1 MTNAIALSK
10 PAPPHPKSESNVS
23 SSKQNASLKMYEP
36 KPDGSGTKPG
46 GQLGSIDFQFNPKE
60 VTISKTAKWDRSPT
74 KGSKKSG
81 PPQFIGPEPCKLT
94 LEMFFDAGINSEQK
108 VVENVEKLFSC
119 CIAEEKTLNDKKPM
133 PPLVQFEWGGII
145 SFPAYVS
152 QVNVKYTRFA
162 SNGVPIRAVCTV
174 NLEEMPPGDPKQN
187 PTSGVLAVE
196 RVHTMVA
203 GDHLALVAYK
213 EYGSAGMWRPLAAY
227 NGIDDPM
234 RIADGTQI
242 LLPAADALPA

>member
-1 MTNAIALSK
+1 
-10 PAPPHPKSESNVS
+10 
-23 SSKQNASLKMYEP
+23 
-36 KPDGSGTKPG
+36 
-46 GQLGSIDFQFNPKE
+46 
-60 VTISKTAKWDRSPT
+60 
-74 KGSKKSG
+74 
-81 PPQFIGPEPCKLT
+81 
-94 LEMFFDAGINSEQK
+94 
-108 VVENVEKLFSC
+108 
-119 CIAEEKTLNDKKPM
+119 M
-133 PPLVQFEWGGII
+133 PPLVQFQWGGII

-174 NLEEMPPGDPKQN
+174 NLEEMPPGNSKQN

-213 EYGSAGMWRPLAAY
+213 EYGSAAMWRPLAAY

-234 RIADGTQI
+234 RIAERYSDPTARRRRTAGLDGE
-242 LLPAADALPA
+242 PDAHHRKLSGRTRRNASYPTI